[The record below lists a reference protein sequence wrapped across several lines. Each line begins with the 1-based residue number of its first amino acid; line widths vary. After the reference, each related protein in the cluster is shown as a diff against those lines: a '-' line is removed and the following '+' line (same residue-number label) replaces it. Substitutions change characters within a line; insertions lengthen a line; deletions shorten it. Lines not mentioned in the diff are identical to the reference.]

1 MAIKRWID
9 ARPYL
14 VIPLALAVLIVPVL
28 LIELRVAQLSGGTF
42 MYPLD
47 DTFIHM
53 TVAKTLALHGNW
65 GIAPGEFES
74 ASSSVGYTLLLAAL
88 FKAFGVHAFLP
99 FLINLITAVVV
110 VLVVDRWLKREQV
123 RPFARLV
130 ILAAVVLLTPLPIL
144 VITGMEHTLQCLFS
158 FLFLF
163 GFAEWLAKAGPA
175 FAKASGRAAFANA
188 SAAEAGE
195 AKASG
200 RAAFAKASAAEAISK
215 MPVALFV
222 YAFFACLT
230 RYEGAFLVG
239 IACLMLLYK
248 RRVPAA
254 FLLGAVGALP
264 IIVFGAYSILQGSY
278 FLPNSVLLKSD
289 GARLSLGGLASF
301 FFQTVEQK
309 LTISLTG
316 IAATVTQHLLVI
328 LPLSYLALAGPLK
341 RSVRFSYVLLMLIV
355 TTFLQLT
362 LASTGWFYRYEA
374 YLVLCTVC
382 LLAVMGYHF
391 REELMPKVKAYP
403 AAVAFLVFALFLP
416 MAYRTAAAFTK
427 APRACM
433 NIYDQQ
439 YQMAKFLHRYYN
451 DQVIAVNDIGA
462 VSFFKKEKNID
473 LMGLADIKVAR
484 SKKDNYCSP
493 GFLDSLS
500 RSEHAGVAI
509 VFDSWFSDSL
519 LAKWNKVATW
529 TIPDNVICQDST
541 VTFYAIDKGQTGEL
555 RNHLEQYQPS
565 LPFGVHVHYF
575 N

>member
-1 MAIKRWID
+1 
-9 ARPYL
+9 
-14 VIPLALAVLIVPVL
+14 
-28 LIELRVAQLSGGTF
+28 
-42 MYPLD
+42 
-47 DTFIHM
+47 
-53 TVAKTLALHGNW
+53 
-65 GIAPGEFES
+65 
-74 ASSSVGYTLLLAAL
+74 
-88 FKAFGVHAFLP
+88 
-99 FLINLITAVVV
+99 TAVVV

-163 GFAEWLAKAGPA
+163 GFAEWLAKAGPG
-175 FAKASGRAAFANA
+175 F
-188 SAAEAGE
+188 

-362 LASTGWFYRYEA
+362 LASTGRFYRYEA

-403 AAVAFLVFALFLP
+403 AAWAFL
-416 MAYRTAAAFTK
+416 
-427 APRACM
+427 
-433 NIYDQQ
+433 
-439 YQMAKFLHRYYN
+439 
-451 DQVIAVNDIGA
+451 
-462 VSFFKKEKNID
+462 
-473 LMGLADIKVAR
+473 
-484 SKKDNYCSP
+484 
-493 GFLDSLS
+493 
-500 RSEHAGVAI
+500 
-509 VFDSWFSDSL
+509 
-519 LAKWNKVATW
+519 
-529 TIPDNVICQDST
+529 
-541 VTFYAIDKGQTGEL
+541 
-555 RNHLEQYQPS
+555 
-565 LPFGVHVHYF
+565 
-575 N
+575 